1 MGIHQLGS
9 SASRALQPCKY
20 SNLTSTFLVDTL
32 AGRAAQLREHFG
44 LANTSAL
51 RALLQLWEHY
61 SLASISALEHFSCV
75 QTYIHKL
82 GGKLGSWFHS
92 RWRTMRASQIHRRC
106 HHQRNHRR
114 RLHQGKAACRYLDM
128 LTDILSA
135 CRTFPWSRLETRN
148 TRSGRDPT
156 RSLRRWL
163 RMPSR
168 LLQLAMAT
176 CHRLGMQMYTL
187 SFLSTFRKK

>member
-1 MGIHQLGS
+1 MGIYQLGS

-20 SNLTSTFLVDTL
+20 SNLTSTFLVGTL
-32 AGRAAQLREHFG
+32 AGRAVQLREHFG

-114 RLHQGKAACRYLDM
+114 RLHQGEAAYRYLDM

-135 CRTFPWSRLETRN
+135 CRIFPWSRLETRN
-148 TRSGRDPT
+148 TWSGRDPT

-163 RMPSR
+163 RRTEGLSH
-168 LLQLAMAT
+168 LVAAT
-176 CHRLGMQMYTL
+176 YHRLEIQMYTL
-187 SFLSTFRKK
+187 SILSAFRKR